1 MASIVEVRL
10 AAFIPQAWIDY
21 MRTSEVVVQFNG
33 NNREFTYYTENQP
46 ELSKMTQHVV
56 VDFNKKE
63 IKHFKS
69 VGSTIERTVDLET
82 GEVLRQFTGHASSD
96 GLTISNQSIS
106 STSAT
111 FKLRASAANPLVSSA
126 PAIDWEYTIT
136 VTNTGKVTVNGTHD
150 GYPAHEIYKRVDYGT
165 PTRIY
170 THDPRVTGETPAS
183 LAPPMEHSVN
193 RTV

>member
-1 MASIVEVRL
+1 CGWCQRRWYYPNKPVILSVQDIGLFSIKRGL
-10 AAFIPQAWIDY
+10 AYKI
-21 MRTSEVVVQFNG
+21 RTLLAV
-33 NNREFTYYTENQP
+33 P
-46 ELSKMTQHVV
+46 L
-56 VDFNKKE
+56 VDFNNKE

-69 VGSTIERTVDLET
+69 VGSTTERTVDIET
-82 GEVLRQFTGHASSD
+82 GEVLRQFTGHASSA

-126 PAIDWEYTIT
+126 PTIDWEYTIT
-136 VTNTGKVTVNGTHD
+136 VTNTGKVTVNGAHD